1 MLEQLPHSKTQPTGG
16 GAVIMSYECRLAEG
30 VRAPEGRRLLR
41 QRLLHRR
48 RRRHL
53 GLLGLTSAYL
63 CAARPTRALLHPHCT
78 TPHCTPHSIFLS
90 VYPPSR
96 PSSDRMAER
105 IAWGL
110 GFYRGHTGP
119 RGKPGWI
126 SHGPNASAIEVEV
139 DNVLP
144 DIDPYSGTQLAPRR
158 PTVLQLR
165 ASDAIA

>member
-1 MLEQLPHSKTQPTGG
+1 
-16 GAVIMSYECRLAEG
+16 MSY
-30 VRAPEGRRLLR
+30 RRLPPRFCSVRFTAGAAATLDSSALPR
-41 QRLLHRR
+41 HILVRHPSNACLAAPSLH
-48 RRRHL
+48 HP
-53 GLLGLTSAYL
+53 S
-63 CAARPTRALLHPHCT
+63 LHPSQYL
-78 TPHCTPHSIFLS
+78 SICL
-90 VYPPSR
+90 PPQSR

-126 SHGPNASAIEVEV
+126 SHEPNASAIEVEV

>member
-1 MLEQLPHSKTQPTGG
+1 
-16 GAVIMSYECRLAEG
+16 
-30 VRAPEGRRLLR
+30 
-41 QRLLHRR
+41 
-48 RRRHL
+48 
-53 GLLGLTSAYL
+53 
-63 CAARPTRALLHPHCT
+63 
-78 TPHCTPHSIFLS
+78 
-90 VYPPSR
+90 
-96 PSSDRMAER
+96 MAER

-126 SHGPNASAIEVEV
+126 SHEPNASAIEVEV